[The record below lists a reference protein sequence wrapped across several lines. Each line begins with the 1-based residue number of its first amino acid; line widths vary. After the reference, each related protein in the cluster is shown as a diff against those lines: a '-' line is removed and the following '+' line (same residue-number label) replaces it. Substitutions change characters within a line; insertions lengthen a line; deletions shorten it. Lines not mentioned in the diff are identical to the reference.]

1 MITEETPFDRSKFVI
16 LCDFWDAYNTFELK
30 QTTSVPEIDGV
41 IRPQI
46 FTALSNVVNNFESI
60 NLFQL
65 RSKVKKIVTENQYVI
80 TLDGGV
86 IFNKYDFSIE
96 ITRACTKITDARI
109 GPYIRMPRHL
119 SAHLSQQFINLQ
131 TDFQKSSKDSVILC
145 DDGIGTAGTIKRI
158 LNGLDDVGIKVDSIV
173 TVTNPNRINEVSGC
187 HVNTLYDSPEEYNW
201 LNERDLYW
209 GLPRSGLS
217 TCGDT
222 GFVGSGGIPYTIN
235 KQMVVS
241 RIGLPPKKA
250 EQFRLICI
258 SANVI
263 FWKMLEKLHGRRLEV
278 RDCSRLHFF
287 SKLYGENGDVL
298 QILNDCRRSDILNVS
313 YKSQ

>member
-1 MITEETPFDRSKFVI
+1 MKSEETPYDRSKFVV

-30 QTTSVPEIDGV
+30 QSTSVPEIDGI

-46 FTALSNVVNNFESI
+46 FSALSNAVDNFEPIDLS
-60 NLFQL
+60 QL
-65 RSKVKKIVTENQYVI
+65 RKQAQRLFTDNQFII

-96 ITRACTKITDARI
+96 ITRACTKIIDAR

-119 SAHLSQQFINLQ
+119 SPHLSQQLINL
-131 TDFQKSSKDSVILC
+131 KSAFEKTPKGSVVLC
-145 DDGIGTAGTIKRI
+145 DDGVGTAGTITRI
-158 LNGLDDVGIKVDSIV
+158 LEGLHDIGIIVNSIV
-173 TVTNPNRINEVSGC
+173 TVTNPNQIEEVCGC
-187 HVNTLYDSPEEYNW
+187 KISTLYDSSEEYNW

-217 TCGDT
+217 TCGD
-222 GFVGSGGIPYTIN
+222 GGNAFVGLGGIPYTIN
-235 KQMVVS
+235 DQMVIS
-241 RIGLPPKKA
+241 RIGLSPTKA

-258 SANVI
+258 SANMA
-263 FWKMLEKLHGRRLEV
+263 FWKMLEKVHGRSLEL

-287 SKLYGENGDVL
+287 SKIYKKNYDVL
-298 QILNDCRRSDILNVS
+298 NILADSRRIDLLD
-313 YKSQ
+313 KMG